1 MWAEELRRADERCS
15 KFRGEVANLTSQN
28 HKIQEDVKLL
38 NEKVQSRDQE
48 IARLNVLTQSAG

>member
-38 NEKVQSRDQE
+38 NEKV
-48 IARLNVLTQSAG
+48 